1 MSEFVSWSKLFK
13 RKTFSLLQ
21 NIKWKI
27 NIFVCKTEVH
37 SLKEISKR
45 LSSVLESDS
54 FPDVDFARQ
63 LYAP

>member
-13 RKTFSLLQ
+13 RKTFNLLQ
-21 NIKWKI
+21 NIKGKR
-27 NIFVCKTEVH
+27 NTLVCKTEVH

-45 LSSVLESDS
+45 LSSVLKSDS
-54 FPDVDFARQ
+54 FPDVDLARQ